1 MSLKRFSGVILR
13 RMGIPFSMQSGS
25 RTQKMSGNAGRY
37 CKMGAEYKAKFLK
50 NSQRHDKKTFFLKT
64 FKNNFKK
71 WLTKPKMSGKIYH
84 VPNGT
89 YALVAQ
95 LDRVTDYESVG
106 RGFESLPSHQKM
118 P

>member
-1 MSLKRFSGVILR
+1 
-13 RMGIPFSMQSGS
+13 MQED
-25 RTQKMSGNAGRY
+25 TAKWVQ
-37 CKMGAEYKAKFLK
+37 EYKAKFLK
-50 NSQRHDKKTFFLKT
+50 NSRRHDKKTFFLRT

-71 WLTKPKMSGKIYH
+71 WLTKPKMSGKIHH

-106 RGFESLPSHQKM
+106 RGFESLPSHQTMKIRTFSR
-118 P
+118 